1 MSEPRGRPSGEPL
14 ADGSPGRQDSL
25 TLRQNR
31 PAEPRLSQKLRE
43 NERLSLQVTKF
54 WGVLLH
60 SKR

>member
-1 MSEPRGRPSGEPL
+1 MSEPGGRPSGEPL
-14 ADGSPGRQDSL
+14 ADGSPSRQDSL